1 MMTASLSAEEV
12 LQFRTQLQRRERE
25 LMQELSAG
33 RERAAAE
40 TFERLAGEA
49 PDVGDASLAD
59 TERDGV
65 SAERERD
72 TAELRNVQDA
82 LTRLDAGTY
91 GLCLRCGEPIDRAR
105 LRAFP
110 AARYDVQH
118 QAEYERGAVATPKF

>member
-1 MMTASLSAEEV
+1 MMGASLSAEEV
-12 LQFRTQLQRRERE
+12 LQFRTQLQQRESE

-72 TAELRNVQDA
+72 TAELRDVQDA
-82 LTRLDAGTY
+82 LVRLDAGTY
-91 GLCLRCGEPIDRAR
+91 GLCLRCGQPIDRAR

-118 QAEYERGAVATPKF
+118 QAEQERRTVFTPKL